1 MCSDHAPVSCP
12 HALTCRNEAYQEELW
27 RRSVEALREHLSPE
41 ILDKYGALL
50 SPSPAEN
57 TPVIT
62 EATEA
67 SGDDDVEVKGQPVVV
82 EESGKTVCVLLIP
95 YYLCQPAR

>member
-57 TPVIT
+57 TPATAVIT
-62 EATEA
+62 EAAET
-67 SGDDDVEVKGQPVVV
+67 SVDDDVEVESQRVVV
-82 EESGKTVCVLLIP
+82 EEPGNTVCDVT
-95 YYLCQPAR
+95 